1 MRSPTTSCKLTA
13 CSEVTAPPLR
23 RSQGCRG
30 EPAAAITGC
39 SCVDHT
45 KRLASPAGLQRMEH
59 ADRIRK
65 LILTAGKKLK
75 KVTPSQGD
83 GESSRRRYFFCAFQ
97 TAPFVPAARLRQVRK
112 SQPNVR

>member
-13 CSEVTAPPLR
+13 CSEVTASPLR

-45 KRLASPAGLQRMEH
+45 KRLASPAGLPRMEH

-83 GESSRRRYFFCAFQ
+83 GDSESFSAAVGLLHRDVRGLDDGSPFRRFSSHE
-97 TAPFVPAARLRQVRK
+97 RL
-112 SQPNVR
+112 